1 VCLANDYYETSVVS
15 LTATFCNSIEAFM
28 KSTNAT
34 YTGFEFEV
42 DGFPAIAIINAD
54 LKDIEGRS
62 TYSDSVF
69 IEIVPDKVNEYGQP
83 EEEEHDYLVEVEK
96 KMIEYLE
103 GQTQTVHVGHTTIY
117 RKREIIFY
125 TKEPQKVEGF
135 LEYFLS
141 TIERENSF
149 EIEQDVEWTIVSA
162 FYELL

>member
-1 VCLANDYYETSVVS
+1 
-15 LTATFCNSIEAFM
+15 
-28 KSTNAT
+28 
-34 YTGFEFEV
+34 
-42 DGFPAIAIINAD
+42 
-54 LKDIEGRS
+54 
-62 TYSDSVF
+62 
-69 IEIVPDKVNEYGQP
+69 
-83 EEEEHDYLVEVEK
+83 
-96 KMIEYLE
+96 MIEYLE

-149 EIEQDVEWTIVSA
+149 EIEQDVEWTNVSA